1 MENQSE
7 LRYSTY
13 GVHALRT
20 LGLSAAFHGRRQA
33 ERWTVGRR
41 CGTLADT
48 PHRQAVRLKSS
59 PRRMLGIFMALLVVG
74 TMAICLATPLAS
86 NATMLLMDRSNFIP
100 AQSSIFFFEPSVIN
114 DGSSNY
120 WLYGQDRTYYYHF
133 TYQADAPYLYIPR
146 NNTCVDFDRTDVRTW
161 CSASRGLPR

>member
-1 MENQSE
+1 
-7 LRYSTY
+7 
-13 GVHALRT
+13 
-20 LGLSAAFHGRRQA
+20 
-33 ERWTVGRR
+33 
-41 CGTLADT
+41 
-48 PHRQAVRLKSS
+48 
-59 PRRMLGIFMALLVVG
+59 MLGIFMALLVVG
-74 TMAICLATPLAS
+74 TMAICLATQLAS
-86 NATMLLMDRSNFIP
+86 NAAMLLMDRSNFIP